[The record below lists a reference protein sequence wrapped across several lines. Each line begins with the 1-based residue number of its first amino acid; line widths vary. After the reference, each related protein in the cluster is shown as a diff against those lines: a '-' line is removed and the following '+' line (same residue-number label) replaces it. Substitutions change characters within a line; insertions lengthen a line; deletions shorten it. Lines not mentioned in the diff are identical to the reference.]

1 MSVKLGGLLLGLFII
16 ALLAY
21 GLWYQSR
28 HPRQIISTGTI
39 RVESKSRP
47 GAPVTLETRR
57 VRVATTEFDEVR
69 MPNGT
74 WIGCAGDCRKAALE
88 AGPDFWD
95 ALRDRSR

>member
-1 MSVKLGGLLLGLFII
+1 MSVKRGGLLLGLFIV

-21 GLWYQSR
+21 GLWYQSG
-28 HPRQIISTGTI
+28 HPRQIVGNGQI
-39 RVESKSRP
+39 RIESNARP
-47 GAPVTLETRR
+47 GAPMTLETRR
-57 VRVATTEFDEVR
+57 VRVAVAEFEEVR

-74 WIGCAGDCRKAALE
+74 WISCAGDCRKAALE

>member
-1 MSVKLGGLLLGLFII
+1 MSVKTGGILLALFMLAI
-16 ALLAY
+16 LAY

-28 HPRQIISTGTI
+28 HPRQIISTGQV

-47 GAPVTLETRR
+47 GTPMTLETRR
-57 VRVATTEFDEVR
+57 VRVAAAEFEEVR

-74 WIGCAGDCRKAALE
+74 WIGCAGDCRKAVLE
-88 AGPDFWD
+88 AGPEFWD